1 MQAHWSEHLLPGPG
15 CTLAW
20 YEAGAGQTVIFLSGG
35 PGDSHYYMRSVAQP
49 LAASFHCVS
58 YDQRGTGKSQLEPL
72 DQETLRI
79 AHFFEDIEA
88 IRTHLGLER
97 IGLVGHSWGAT
108 LALLYSATHPE
119 QVENVTLVG
128 LGPLNTE
135 MGAVAS
141 ANADKPLNAE
151 ERMERQQIAA
161 QRRAAI
167 DAGDFETQR
176 ELHILLATTFGARGS
191 LYSPEARHIFKSFFR
206 RFYDSN
212 PFVNQIVS
220 SQLFGFIEEIRLW
233 ERLRAFKAPMLI
245 IYGYQD
251 FEPITQAYLLK
262 EHVPHARLFFLNQC
276 GHNPWLEQP
285 AQFYAALEAFL

>member
-1 MQAHWSEHLLPGPG
+1 MSALWSEHFLPEPG
-15 CTLAW
+15 CNLAW
-20 YEAGAGQTVIFLSGG
+20 YEAGAGPTVIFLSGG
-35 PGDSHYYMRSVAQP
+35 PGDSHQYMRSVAQP
-49 LAASFHCVS
+49 LN
-58 YDQRGTGKSQLEPL
+58 
-72 DQETLRI
+72 QETLRI

-88 IRTHLGLER
+88 LRTHLGLER
-97 IGLVGHSWGAT
+97 IRLVGHSWGAT
-108 LALLYSATHPE
+108 LALLYSASHPE

-128 LGPLNTE
+128 LGPLNAE
-135 MGAVAS
+135 MGAVAA

-151 ERMERQQIAA
+151 ERVERQQIAA
-161 QRRAAI
+161 RRRAAI

-176 ELHILLATTFGARGS
+176 ELHIQLATTFGARGS

-220 SQLFGFIEEIRLW
+220 SQLFGFVEEIRLW

-262 EHVPHARLFFLNQC
+262 EHVPHARLFFVNQC